1 VAGGAWLFSSLS
13 TKTILS
19 GSTAEQQTYLSEL
32 LKSSQSDLEKFLL
45 QSATTDADNI
55 FNQVINHRGTISS
68 LVELISSWWRPSLN
82 VSLGTLATNVAAS
95 TLSSVARSP
104 LMDSPSTP
112 ITSALKRQS
121 SSPSPESDHHTAS
134 FLTPLPP
141 SKVSRSTTS
150 ADALSKSATASSS
163 SADVSSVENNLL
175 AGLETL
181 FVRAPSLAAL
191 ADQDWTVDALVDA
204 MNPRVS
210 QPGRRSTVSKQ
221 LFPSLECDLP
231 PKSLPHLLESSDSP
245 GTSLFARLKLCHRVK
260 FDFFYTF

>member
-1 VAGGAWLFSSLS
+1 
-13 TKTILS
+13 
-19 GSTAEQQTYLSEL
+19 
-32 LKSSQSDLEKFLL
+32 
-45 QSATTDADNI
+45 
-55 FNQVINHRGTISS
+55 
-68 LVELISSWWRPSLN
+68 
-82 VSLGTLATNVAAS
+82 
-95 TLSSVARSP
+95 
-104 LMDSPSTP
+104 M
-112 ITSALKRQS
+112 
-121 SSPSPESDHHTAS
+121 
-134 FLTPLPP
+134 
-141 SKVSRSTTS
+141 
-150 ADALSKSATASSS
+150 
-163 SADVSSVENNLL
+163 SSVENNLL

-260 FDFFYTF
+260 FDIFDTFYVFVLADALLAKLDLHILLKYAFVTFPFATSYLMSLGGVTSPPAEHGLCFSVLLFLSDWLDCKSNSFSP